1 MITSETIGHLAGAL
15 AKVQGSL
22 RPVAMNKTN
31 PFLRNK
37 YADLGAIIDGL
48 RDLCAENGISFVQ
61 MPTIEQGVG
70 VTTRIM
76 HESGEWLES
85 TISLPLTDEKGKS
98 SAQAA
103 GSIITYLRRYAL
115 AAAFGVVADEDADG
129 SDSPAPP
136 PRNGQADVLSDLPI
150 TNNQQKAL
158 HALGREV
165 YGDEWDGKRP
175 ELVSAITKGRSRS
188 SAALTADEASVL
200 INGMKKK
207 KVDASDG

>member
-1 MITSETIGHLAGAL
+1 MITSDTIGHLAGAL

-31 PFLRNK
+31 PFLKNR
-37 YADLGAIIDGL
+37 YADLGAIIDGI
-48 RDLCAENGISFVQ
+48 RDLCAENGISVVQ
-61 MPTIEQGVG
+61 MPTIDGGIG

-85 TISLPLTDEKGKS
+85 TISLPLTDERGKS

-129 SDSPAPP
+129 SEAPP
-136 PRNGQADVLSDLPI
+136 ASNGKPEVAPGRQESALTI
-150 TNNQQKAL
+150 TERQMKAL
-158 HALGREV
+158 HALGNEV
-165 YGDEWDGKRP
+165 YGDQWDVKRP
-175 ELVSAITKGRSRS
+175 ALVEAVTKGRARS
-188 SAALTADEASVL
+188 SAALTADEADKL
-200 INGMKKK
+200 INGMKEKGR
-207 KVDASDG
+207 SS